1 MARRIPDQKY
11 YFDSFGS
18 TNKPHIF
25 HITYGEKFENSLNFH
40 CKVGH
45 KFVCYRVRN
54 VNSKTLNLECAC
66 HRNSL
71 RRKDGR
77 KKDFGCHAKAKVA
90 VLEDIIKLSDTPR
103 KDGDKLRKKF
113 VLDFKNEKI
122 LLLESYQ
129 ILEHESKNH
138 KIFCQTSYF
147 QGIKRDFRHAH
158 VQKGLKNK
166 KCAYLETVRD
176 WGLRQEFRIDFESEI
191 IGFYQF

>member
-1 MARRIPDQKY
+1 MKSRPQISMARRIPDQK
-11 YFDSFGS
+11 
-18 TNKPHIF
+18 
-25 HITYGEKFENSLNFH
+25 
-40 CKVGH
+40 
-45 KFVCYRVRN
+45 
-54 VNSKTLNLECAC
+54 
-66 HRNSL
+66 
-71 RRKDGR
+71 
-77 KKDFGCHAKAKVA
+77 
-90 VLEDIIKLSDTPR
+90 SDTPR

-176 WGLRQEFRIDFESEI
+176 
-191 IGFYQF
+191 